1 MSQRNPNQHKPMKN
15 SPLFI
20 VVGGP
25 DDEIWTDAKQ
35 YSLPMSYDDAA
46 HMMQLLTAQA
56 IEDESGLAFE
66 LIEA

>member
-1 MSQRNPNQHKPMKN
+1 MKTT
-15 SPLFI
+15 PLFI

-35 YSLPMSYDDAA
+35 YSPEMPYNDAVEI
-46 HMMQLLTAQA
+46 MQLLTAQA
-56 IEDESGLAFE
+56 LDEETGLAFE